1 MVRVAWGRNKTQLDL
16 NTYPDN
22 PNVPIGSSEW
32 NQDPEDGG
40 LLGFTKQTATI
51 SSNTFS
57 PTKSIIEIGTGTIN
71 TIGQTDT
78 NEFDLLYLFA
88 GSGATVNLTHNNGG
102 TGQITLLAGV
112 TKLLSTTT
120 PTILIRK
127 GTSWVEYG
135 GGITNTLDDVG
146 DVTIT
151 SATSGQ
157 DLSWNGTAWIN
168 RTLAT
173 SATTDTTNASNISS
187 GTLNVARLPT
197 AIDSANISAGIVS
210 NTEFDYLDGVTS
222 AIQTQI
228 NTKAPLASPT
238 FTGTVAIPNYANVE
252 TTLGGIATNASAITL
267 KANIASPTFTG
278 TVTIPDLIVD
288 GTTTTINS
296 TTLTVDDKNIELG
309 SVATPSDSTANGGG
323 ITLKGLTD
331 KTIIW
336 DSVNSNWTSS
346 EHLNVASGKSI
357 KINNVELKD
366 VTETLANKTITA
378 PVIATIVN
386 TGTVTF
392 PTATDTLVGKA
403 TTDTLTNK
411 TINLTSNT
419 LASTLAQL
427 NTAVSDADVASLAGT
442 ETLTNKTLT
451 SPVLTTPVIS
461 GDATTASGNLTLNSA
476 TNKVE
481 IKGNGST
488 VTGILLLNCEYN
500 THGQTIV
507 PQPHSQNV
515 TNTLTLPAGG
525 NQELVGT
532 AATQTLTAKTLT
544 SPTLTT
550 PVLGTPSS
558 GTLTNCT
565 GLPLAGLAT
574 SAKTECFIIACS
586 DETTA
591 LTAGVGKA
599 EFKMPY
605 AFTVT
610 DVMMT
615 LTTAGTGGTLVT
627 VDINEGGTTI
637 LSTKLTTDASE
648 KTSRTAA
655 TAAVISDSSLAN
667 NGVITID
674 VDAIGS
680 TVAGAGLKVYIIGYQ
695 T

>member
-57 PTKSIIEIGTGTIN
+57 PTKSIIEIATGTIN

-197 AIDSANISAGIVS
+197 AIDSANISAGTVS
-210 NTEFDYLDGVTS
+210 NTEFNYLNGVTS

-228 NTKAPLASPT
+228 DTKAPLASPT

-296 TTLTVDDKNIELG
+296 TTLTVDDKNIEMG

-323 ITLKGLTD
+323 ITLKGATD

-366 VTETLANKTITA
+366 VVETLTNKTITA

-419 LASTLAQL
+419 LTSTLAQL
-427 NTAVSDADVASLAGT
+427 NTAVSDADVASLSGT

-451 SPVLTTPVIS
+451 GNTAVTLVSGAATVTLPTTTGTLATLANSEALTNKTYNGNTITSGTGTLTLTTGS
-461 GDATTASGNLTLNSA
+461 TLITSA
-476 TNKVE
+476 TNS
-481 IKGNGST
+481 ITLTSSAAT
-488 VTGILLLNCEYN
+488 
-500 THGQTIV
+500 
-507 PQPHSQNV
+507 NV
-515 TNTLTLPAGG
+515 TLPTTGTLATLAGV
-525 NQELVGT
+525 E
-532 AATQTLTAKTLT
+532 TLDGKTLT
-544 SPTLTT
+544 GVVRVQNALGTALGTTGTINLDFSTNELVTMAAMTGNVTFTASNYGIGRTKTIRIIGGASAYTFTFPATWKFLGAAAPASLAIGKYAVLTLTSIST
-550 PVLGTPSS
+550 TEAEVV
-558 GTLTNCT
+558 
-565 GLPLAGLAT
+565 AAY
-574 SAKTECFIIACS
+574 SA
-586 DETTA
+586 
-591 LTAGVGKA
+591 
-599 EFKMPY
+599 
-605 AFTVT
+605 
-610 DVMMT
+610 
-615 LTTAGTGGTLVT
+615 
-627 VDINEGGTTI
+627 
-637 LSTKLTTDASE
+637 
-648 KTSRTAA
+648 
-655 TAAVISDSSLAN
+655 
-667 NGVITID
+667 
-674 VDAIGS
+674 
-680 TVAGAGLKVYIIGYQ
+680 Q